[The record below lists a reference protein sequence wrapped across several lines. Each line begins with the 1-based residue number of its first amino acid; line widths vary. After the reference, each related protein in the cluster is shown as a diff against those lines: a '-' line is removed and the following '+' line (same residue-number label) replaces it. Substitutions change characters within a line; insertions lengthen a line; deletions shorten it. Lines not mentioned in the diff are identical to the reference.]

1 MINTTL
7 SSSPDNLPFKFCA
20 NHKFG
25 LQYDVITILTCV
37 ITALSAPIAVAG
49 NALVVAAIWRNPTLR
64 TPSYTF
70 LCCLALTDLSMG
82 ILGQPFY
89 LLHRVAELQTYKQL
103 YCVASAVAHSIVP
116 YFVVLT
122 GLTITAMAVERW
134 LHVSRRT
141 LITVRRVYII
151 ETVLLTVPIP
161 YMALRRLPGME
172 EHFNILPITAI
183 IEGVMGFSCLAVS
196 SLAYF
201 KVFRIIRS
209 QQRQIHAN
217 TNDVGQ
223 PVINLEKYKK
233 SVYTILWILA
243 LFLVTYLP
251 YVLSS
256 VAVRIFSVSYKT
268 SLTILHLATT
278 VMLTSSSLN
287 PFLYIWRLRDIREE
301 SKQLIRKVFCR

>member
-1 MINTTL
+1 
-7 SSSPDNLPFKFCA
+7 
-20 NHKFG
+20 
-25 LQYDVITILTCV
+25 
-37 ITALSAPIAVAG
+37 
-49 NALVVAAIWRNPTLR
+49 
-64 TPSYTF
+64 
-70 LCCLALTDLSMG
+70 
-82 ILGQPFY
+82 
-89 LLHRVAELQTYKQL
+89 
-103 YCVASAVAHSIVP
+103 
-116 YFVVLT
+116 
-122 GLTITAMAVERW
+122 MAVERW
-134 LHVSRRT
+134 LHMSRRT

-161 YMALRRLPGME
+161 HMALRRLPGME
-172 EHFNILPITAI
+172 EHFNILPITTI

-209 QQRQIHAN
+209 QQRQIRAN
-217 TNDVGQ
+217 T
-223 PVINLEKYKK
+223 VINLEKYKK

-278 VMLTSSSLN
+278 VMLTSS
-287 PFLYIWRLRDIREE
+287 
-301 SKQLIRKVFCR
+301 